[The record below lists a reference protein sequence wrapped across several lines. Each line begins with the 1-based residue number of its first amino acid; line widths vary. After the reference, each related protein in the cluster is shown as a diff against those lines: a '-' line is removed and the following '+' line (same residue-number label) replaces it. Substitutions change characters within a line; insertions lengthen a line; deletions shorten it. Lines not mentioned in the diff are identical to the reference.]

1 MPAPTSPPV
10 PLAATATSVN
20 PITFGTILHFGLN
33 TLEGDIVGIIID
45 SYKRDGQYAD
55 TQEVTNSSGLVV
67 GVRMQDFRANVSVD
81 GRVLQDTPF
90 TIKVGDTLTLNGDT
104 IVIEQCSYSGQAKGF
119 HNLSIGG
126 KAYESVVGL
135 KASGF

>member
-1 MPAPTSPPV
+1 MTAPVNPPT
-10 PLAATATSVN
+10 PLSQTASAVT
-20 PITFGTILHFGLN
+20 PITFGTIMHFGLN
-33 TLEGDIVGIIID
+33 SLEGIVAGMIID

-55 TQEVTNSSGLVV
+55 TQEVTNSSGVVV
-67 GVRMQDFRANVSVD
+67 GVRMQDFRANVSVE

-90 TIKVGDTLTLNGDT
+90 TVKVGDTLTINGDT

-119 HNLSIGG
+119 HTLNVGG

-135 KASGF
+135 KAAGF